1 MKVLL
6 TGANGQLGL
15 CLQDCISDSVKLT
28 TLSSKD
34 LDITCKVAVR
44 RIVNTVKPDVIVN
57 CAAYTAVDKAES
69 EPELAHAVNCLGPDN
84 LAYAAVML
92 DVPLIHVS
100 SDYVF
105 DGNATEPYLPTDA
118 TSPQGVYGQT
128 KLAGEKTIK
137 AITSK
142 HIVIRTAWVF
152 SEYGNNFV
160 KTMLR
165 LAKERDELG
174 IVADQYGC
182 PTYAGDLAALIVAI
196 VTRIESGDFNDYGLY
211 HFCGD
216 KAVSWFEFAESIFE
230 VNAKLNVDFSI
241 PKLNKLTTEQFPT
254 PAKRPKYSVMQ
265 DNRLSLLNLPNASQW
280 QNALKTVIKS
290 LSKKR
295 TNAE

>member
-15 CLQDCISDSVKLT
+15 CFQDCISDSIKLT
-28 TLSSKD
+28 ALSSKE
-34 LDITCKVAVR
+34 LDITCKAAVQK
-44 RIVNTVKPDVIVN
+44 IVNTVKPDVIVN
-57 CAAYTAVDKAES
+57 CAAYTAVDKAET
-69 EPELAHAVNCLGPDN
+69 EPEMAHAVNCQGPEN
-84 LAYAAVML
+84 LAYAAAML
-92 DVPLIHVS
+92 DIPLIHVS
-100 SDYVF
+100 TDYVF
-105 DGNATEPYLPTDA
+105 DGNATEPYIPTDA

-128 KLAGEKTIK
+128 KLAGEQAIK

-165 LAKERDELG
+165 LASERDELG
-174 IVADQYGC
+174 IVADQHGC
-182 PTYAGDLAALIVAI
+182 PTYAGDLATLIVAL
-196 VTRIESGDFNDYGLY
+196 VTRIESGDFSDYGLY

-216 KAVSWFEFAESIFE
+216 KAVSWFEFAESIFA
-230 VNAKLNVDFSI
+230 VKAKLNADFSI

-265 DNRLSLLNLPNASQW
+265 DNRLSLLNLPNASHW
-280 QNALKTVIKS
+280 QDSLKTVIKK
-290 LSKKR
+290 LNK
-295 TNAE
+295 

>member
-15 CLQDCISDSVKLT
+15 CFQDCISDFIELT
-28 TLSSKD
+28 ALSSKE
-34 LDITCKVAVR
+34 LDITCKAAVQKV
-44 RIVNTVKPDVIVN
+44 VNTFKPNVIVN

-69 EPELAHAVNCLGPDN
+69 EPELAHAVNCKGPEN
-84 LAYAAVML
+84 LAYAAAML
-92 DVPLIHVS
+92 DIPLIHVS
-100 SDYVF
+100 TDYVF
-105 DGNATEPYLPTDA
+105 DGNATEPYVPTDA

-128 KLAGEKTIK
+128 KLAGEQAIK
-137 AITSK
+137 AIISK

-165 LAKERDELG
+165 LASERDELG
-174 IVADQYGC
+174 IVADQHGC

-196 VTRIESGDFNDYGLY
+196 VSRIKSGDFSDYGLY

-216 KAVSWFEFAESIFE
+216 KAVSWFEFAESIFA
-230 VNAKLNVDFSI
+230 VKSKLNADFSI

-265 DNRLSLLNLPNASQW
+265 DNRLSLLNLPNASHW
-280 QNALKTVIKS
+280 QDSLKTVIKK
-290 LSKKR
+290 LNK
-295 TNAE
+295 

>member
-15 CLQDCISDSVKLT
+15 CFQDCVSDSIELT
-28 TLSSKD
+28 ALSSKE
-34 LDITCKVAVR
+34 LDITCKASVQNVVDALR
-44 RIVNTVKPDVIVN
+44 PDVIVN

-69 EPELAHAVNCLGPDN
+69 EPELAHAVNCQGPEN
-84 LAYAAVML
+84 LAYAAAML
-92 DVPLIHVS
+92 DIPLIHVS
-100 SDYVF
+100 TDYVF
-105 DGNATEPYLPTDA
+105 DGNATEPYVPTDA

-128 KLAGEKTIK
+128 KLAGEQAIK

-165 LAKERDELG
+165 LASERDELG
-174 IVADQYGC
+174 IVADQHGC

-196 VTRIESGDFNDYGLY
+196 VTRIESSDFSDYGLY

-230 VNAKLNVDFSI
+230 LQAKLNADFSI

-265 DNRLSLLNLPNASQW
+265 DNRLSLLKLPNASHW
-280 QNALKTVIKS
+280 QDSLKTV
-290 LSKKR
+290 LKKL
-295 TNAE
+295 NK

>member
-15 CLQDCISDSVKLT
+15 CFQDCISDSIELT
-28 TLSSKD
+28 ALSSKE
-34 LDITCKVAVR
+34 LDITCKAAVQ

-69 EPELAHAVNCLGPDN
+69 ESEMAHAVNCQGPEN
-84 LAYAAVML
+84 LAYAAAML
-92 DVPLIHVS
+92 DIPLIHVS
-100 SDYVF
+100 TDYVF
-105 DGNATEPYLPTDA
+105 DGNATEPYVPTDA

-128 KLAGEKTIK
+128 KLAGEQAIK

-165 LAKERDELG
+165 LASERDKLG
-174 IVADQYGC
+174 IVADQHGC
-182 PTYAGDLAALIVAI
+182 PTYAGDLAALIVAM
-196 VTRIESGDFNDYGLY
+196 VKRIESGDFSDYGLY

-216 KAVSWFEFAESIFE
+216 KAVSWFEFAESIFA
-230 VNAKLNVDFSI
+230 VKAKLNAAFSI

-265 DNRLSLLNLPNASQW
+265 DNRLSLLNLPNASHW
-280 QNALKTVIKS
+280 QDSLKTVIKK
-290 LSKKR
+290 LNK
-295 TNAE
+295 

>member
-15 CLQDCISDSVKLT
+15 CFQDCISDSIKLT
-28 TLSSKD
+28 ALSSKE
-34 LDITCKVAVR
+34 LDITCKAAVQK
-44 RIVNTVKPDVIVN
+44 IVNTVKPDVIVN
-57 CAAYTAVDKAES
+57 CAAYTAVDKAET
-69 EPELAHAVNCLGPDN
+69 EPEMAHAVNCQGPEN
-84 LAYAAVML
+84 LAYAAAML
-92 DVPLIHVS
+92 DIPLIHVS
-100 SDYVF
+100 TDYVF
-105 DGNATEPYLPTDA
+105 DGNATEPYIPTDA

-128 KLAGEKTIK
+128 KLAGEQAIK

-165 LAKERDELG
+165 LASERDELG
-174 IVADQYGC
+174 IVADQHGC
-182 PTYAGDLAALIVAI
+182 PTYAGDLATLIVAL
-196 VTRIESGDFNDYGLY
+196 VTRIESGDFSDYGLY

-216 KAVSWFEFAESIFE
+216 KAVSWFEFAESIFA
-230 VNAKLNVDFSI
+230 VKAKLNAAFSI

-265 DNRLSLLNLPNASQW
+265 DNRLSLLNLPNASHW
-280 QNALKTVIKS
+280 QDSLKTVIKK
-290 LSKKR
+290 LNK
-295 TNAE
+295 

>member
-15 CLQDCISDSVKLT
+15 CFQDCISDSIELT
-28 TLSSKD
+28 ALSSKE
-34 LDITCKVAVR
+34 LDITCKASVQK
-44 RIVNTVKPDVIVN
+44 IVNTVKPDIIVN

-69 EPELAHAVNCLGPDN
+69 EPEMAHAVNCQGPEN
-84 LAYAAVML
+84 LAYAAAML
-92 DVPLIHVS
+92 DIPLIHVS
-100 SDYVF
+100 TDYVF
-105 DGNATEPYLPTDA
+105 DGNATEPYVPNDA

-128 KLAGEKTIK
+128 KLAGEQAIN

-165 LAKERDELG
+165 LASERDELG
-174 IVADQYGC
+174 IVADQHGC
-182 PTYAGDLAALIVAI
+182 PTYAGDLAALIVAM
-196 VTRIESGDFNDYGLY
+196 VKRIESGDFSDYGLY

-216 KAVSWFEFAESIFE
+216 KAVSWFEFAESIFA
-230 VNAKLNVDFSI
+230 VKAKLNADFSI

-265 DNRLSLLNLPNASQW
+265 DNRLSLLNLPKSSHW
-280 QNALKTVIKS
+280 QDSLKTVIKK
-290 LSKKR
+290 LNK
-295 TNAE
+295 

>member
-15 CLQDCISDSVKLT
+15 CFQDRISDSVKLT
-28 TLSSKD
+28 ALSSKE
-34 LDITCKVAVR
+34 LDITCKASVQK
-44 RIVNTVKPDVIVN
+44 IVNLVKPDVIVN

-69 EPELAHAVNCLGPDN
+69 EPELAHAVNCQGPEN
-84 LAYAAVML
+84 LAYAAAML

-100 SDYVF
+100 TDYVF
-105 DGNATEPYLPTDA
+105 DGNATEPYLPTDS
-118 TSPQGVYGQT
+118 TSPQGIYGVT
-128 KLAGEKTIK
+128 KLAGEQVIK

-142 HIVIRTAWVF
+142 HIIIRTAWVF

-165 LAKERDELG
+165 LASERDELG
-174 IVADQYGC
+174 IVADQHGS

-196 VTRIESGDFNDYGLY
+196 VTRIENDNFSDYGLY

-216 KAVSWFEFAESIFE
+216 RAVSWFEFAESIFSVE
-230 VNAKLNVDFSI
+230 AKLNADFSI

-265 DNRLSLLNLPNASQW
+265 DNRLSLLNLPNASHW
-280 QNALKTVIKS
+280 QDSLKTVIKK
-290 LSKKR
+290 LNK
-295 TNAE
+295 

>member
-15 CLQDCISDSVKLT
+15 CFQDRICDSIELT
-28 TLSSKD
+28 ALSSKE
-34 LDITCKVAVR
+34 LDITCKAAVQK
-44 RIVNTVKPDVIVN
+44 IVNTVKPNVIVN
-57 CAAYTAVDKAES
+57 CAAYTAVDKAEN
-69 EPELAHAVNCLGPDN
+69 EPELAHAVNCQGPEN
-84 LAYAAVML
+84 LAYAAAML
-92 DVPLIHVS
+92 DIPLIHVS
-100 SDYVF
+100 TDYVF

-128 KLAGEKTIK
+128 KLAGEQAIK

-165 LAKERDELG
+165 LASERDELG
-174 IVADQYGC
+174 IVADQHGC
-182 PTYAGDLAALIVAI
+182 PTYAGDLAALIVAL
-196 VTRIESGDFNDYGLY
+196 VTRIESGDFSDYGLY

-216 KAVSWFEFAESIFE
+216 KAVSWFEFAESIFA
-230 VNAKLNVDFSI
+230 VKAKLNTDFSI

-265 DNRLSLLNLPNASQW
+265 DNRLSLLNLPNASHW
-280 QNALKTVIKS
+280 QDSLKTVIKK
-290 LSKKR
+290 LNK
-295 TNAE
+295 

>member
-15 CLQDCISDSVKLT
+15 CFQDCVSDSIELT
-28 TLSSKD
+28 ALSSKE
-34 LDITCKVAVR
+34 LDITCKASVQNVVDALR
-44 RIVNTVKPDVIVN
+44 PDVIVN

-69 EPELAHAVNCLGPDN
+69 EPELAHAVNCQGPEN
-84 LAYAAVML
+84 LAYAAAIL
-92 DVPLIHVS
+92 DIPLIHVS
-100 SDYVF
+100 TDYVF
-105 DGNATEPYLPTDA
+105 DGNATEPYIPTDA

-128 KLAGEKTIK
+128 KLAGEQAIK
-137 AITSK
+137 AIISK

-165 LAKERDELG
+165 LASERDELG
-174 IVADQYGC
+174 IVADQHGS

-196 VTRIESGDFNDYGLY
+196 VTRIKSGDFSDYGLY

-216 KAVSWFEFAESIFE
+216 KAVSWFEFAESIFA
-230 VNAKLNVDFSI
+230 VKAKLNADFSI

-265 DNRLSLLNLPNASQW
+265 DNRLSLLNLPESSHW
-280 QNALKTVIKS
+280 QDSLKTVIKK
-290 LSKKR
+290 LNK
-295 TNAE
+295 

>member
-15 CLQDCISDSVKLT
+15 CFKDCLSDSVKLT
-28 TLSSKD
+28 ALSSKE
-34 LDITCKVAVR
+34 LDITCKASVQK
-44 RIVNTVKPDVIVN
+44 IVNLVKPDVIVN

-69 EPELAHAVNCLGPDN
+69 EPELAHAVNCQGPEN
-84 LAYAAVML
+84 LAYAAAML

-100 SDYVF
+100 TDYVF
-105 DGNATEPYLPTDA
+105 DGNAIEPYVPTDA

-128 KLAGEKTIK
+128 KLAGEQAIK
-137 AITSK
+137 AIISK

-165 LAKERDELG
+165 LASERDELG
-174 IVADQYGC
+174 IVADQHGC

-196 VTRIESGDFNDYGLY
+196 VTRMESSDFSDYGLY

-216 KAVSWFEFAESIFE
+216 KAVSWYEFAESIFA
-230 VNAKLNVDFSI
+230 VQAKLNAAFSK
-241 PKLNKLTTEQFPT
+241 PKLNKLMTEQFPT

-265 DNRLSLLNLPNASQW
+265 DNRLSLLNLPNASHW
-280 QNALKTVIKS
+280 QDSLKTVIKK
-290 LSKKR
+290 LNK
-295 TNAE
+295 